1 MTLNIFKHRKV
12 IFIYYCEPNYVFY
25 ADACGSYKESGCG
38 DGAMENVGLIT
49 KGDWL
54 NSCGVS
60 EICER
65 QSAQVFRDTGGLACY
80 LALWRPWIN
89 ILK

>member
-49 KGDWL
+49 KGD
-54 NSCGVS
+54 
-60 EICER
+60 
-65 QSAQVFRDTGGLACY
+65 
-80 LALWRPWIN
+80 
-89 ILK
+89 